1 MQTLSPKL
9 IAVEGPD
16 GSGKSTVT
24 KYLADRLNALNLPT
38 ISTYEVGGTP
48 IGKEIRNICFIK
60 REDETLDPVARL
72 LLVYAARIQHINEVI
87 EPALAQA
94 FNVVTD
100 RFNISTMVYQGII
113 DKQASLM
120 GKLEEAL
127 ITTLPDAVFY
137 LDLEPAVA
145 LKRRDKR
152 GEVDNNFYKDNI
164 DKTQRIHNAY
174 RTVINIWNH
183 NDLYKHIPIFSIDT
197 SKDEENVKR
206 QIDLAINTLFKLE
219 VEVLIELCDAFKEIA
234 DYVENPP
241 EIVVV
246 SITTNPIIYTFNQ

>member
-1 MQTLSPKL
+1 MNTLSPKL

-16 GSGKSTVT
+16 GSGKSTVI

-38 ISTYEVGGTP
+38 VSTYEVGGTP
-48 IGKEIRNICFIK
+48 IGKQLRNICFTK

-87 EPALAQA
+87 TPALDKA

-113 DKQASLM
+113 DKQALLM
-120 GKLEEAL
+120 GKIESDL
-127 ITTLPDAVFY
+127 ITTLPDVIFF
-137 LDLEPAVA
+137 LNVNPEIA
-145 LKRRDKR
+145 LSRRTQR
-152 GEVDNNFYKDNI
+152 GNVDNDYYKDNI

-174 RTVINIWNH
+174 RTVITILDH
-183 NDLYKHIPIFSIDT
+183 NDLYKPIPIITIDANQ
-197 SKDEENVKR
+197 DEANVKQ
-206 QIDLAINTLFKLE
+206 QIDLAINKVFNLE
-219 VEVLIELCDAFKEIA
+219 DVRAELQEDFLEIA
-234 DYVENPP
+234 ESIDNPP

-246 SITTNPIIYTFNQ
+246 SITTNPYYLYF